1 MDVDSDDDIKL
12 EYTMEDLDRRIEEA
26 DQDEREGK
34 LISYDESYKE
44 EMRKLEEE
52 WKDKEYVDRWHLL

>member
-12 EYTMEDLDRRIEEA
+12 VYTMEDLDRWIEEA

-34 LISYDESYKE
+34 LIPYDEAYKE
-44 EMRKLEEE
+44 EMRKPRRGMEGQGIC
-52 WKDKEYVDRWHLL
+52 R

>member
-12 EYTMEDLDRRIEEA
+12 EYTMEDLDRMIEEA

-34 LISYDESYKE
+34 LIPYDESYKE